1 MNTDWEFK
9 KLDEVCCI
17 RPAKSE
23 VRTKLQNADLV
34 SFVPMEYLGIDH
46 KHFDSH
52 LTKSLKEVEG
62 SYTYFGDGD
71 VLLAKITPCFEN
83 GKLGIAKN
91 LINGIGFGSSEYI
104 VFRADNSLFNEYLY
118 YFLSQKQ
125 FREEGARRM
134 VGAVGHKRVSKE
146 FIENHLIPLP
156 PLVEQ
161 QRIVAILDEA
171 FAAINKAKDNVEKNL
186 ENSHELF
193 ESFLSKIFAKP
204 GDGWEVCKIEDYI
217 KFIDYRGRTPEKTT
231 TGLRLITAKNVKN
244 GFLQTSPEE
253 FVDPAIYDSWMTRGI
268 PETGDVLFTTEAP
281 LANVAQLETVE
292 KVVFAQ
298 RIIIFQPQTGKIN
311 KKFLKYILLSK
322 PIRHKILTC
331 GTGATV
337 QGIKASLLKKIE
349 IYFPK
354 SVTEQQR
361 IVTKLDALSFETKRL
376 ESIYQKKLADLDE
389 MKKSILQRAFNGTF
403 TEA

>member
-1 MNTDWEFK
+1 MSKVWQIM
-9 KLDEVCCI
+9 KL
-17 RPAKSE
+17 
-23 VRTKLQNADLV
+23 
-34 SFVPMEYLGIDH
+34 
-46 KHFDSH
+46 
-52 LTKSLKEVEG
+52 
-62 SYTYFGDGD
+62 GD
-71 VLLAKITPCFEN
+71 VLRLEYGKPLPDSRRKSNGAYPVYGANGEKDRTDEYYYDKLSIIVGRKGSAGEINLTEKKFWPLDVTYFVKFEGEKYDLNFLYYLLSKLELTQLAKGVKP
-83 GKLGIAKN
+83 GIN
-91 LINGIGFGSSEYI
+91 RNEVYSISVQIP
-104 VFRADNSLFNEYLY
+104 SL
-118 YFLSQKQ
+118 
-125 FREEGARRM
+125 
-134 VGAVGHKRVSKE
+134 
-146 FIENHLIPLP
+146 P
-156 PLVEQ
+156 EQ

-171 FAAINKAKDNVEKNL
+171 FAAIDNAKANAEKNL
-186 ENSHELF
+186 QNARELF
-193 ESFLSKIFAKP
+193 ESFLSKIFTEP

-281 LANVAQLETVE
+281 LANVAQLETDE

-298 RIIIFQPQTGKIN
+298 RIIIFQPQTSKIN

-389 MKKSILQRAFNGTF
+389 MKKSILQRAFNGEF